1 MIGAVLIHD
10 RKALHAFVQR
20 TALGDIDDAR
30 IEIAV
35 LAGDALVDRVRDDM
49 RDTAPV
55 GAHGRIDLPSHLL
68 LAENSLGDEGVAE
81 LKQALATSTS
91 IVVLDL
97 AMNNIT

>member
-1 MIGAVLIHD
+1 MMLGKQSAALI
-10 RKALHAFVQR
+10 ASWLISGQ
-20 TALGDIDDAR
+20 IS
-30 IEIAV
+30 I
-35 LAGDALVDRVRDDM
+35 
-49 RDTAPV
+49 
-55 GAHGRIDLPSHLL
+55 SHLL